1 MAVPCPVPVPV
12 TGGLCAPSS
21 GLAGGMAGSLAGAG
35 MGSMLDAVGSW
46 VAGAA
51 SWLLRQVGA
60 VLGSTTRIDLGAP
73 WFATHAATMAALA
86 GVVVL
91 PMLLAGIIQAVF
103 RQQAGALIRSVLV
116 NLPLAMLL
124 TAVAIQL
131 VQLGLSVTDSLSAV
145 VAGHSAADTAQLL
158 GPVSTALNDT
168 AVAGPGVPA
177 FVLLLGS
184 LLVVLGALLLWVE
197 LLVREAAVYV
207 AVLFLPLALAALV
220 WPAVSHWARRLVD
233 TLAALILAKFVI
245 VAVLALAAGELAHAR
260 GFAAVLGGAA
270 LLLLAGFAP
279 WSLFRLIPALEAGAV
294 SHLEGTGRQVARNAT
309 GPARSLAH
317 AALGAAQVAGLGP
330 GRAAGGMAAGAAGAA
345 GGGAAG
351 ATGAGGGAGGGSPSS
366 GGPPAGSSG
375 GPPAGSSGSVGA
387 IGRFGTVPDAAAT
400 FDAAMAGP
408 DPASPAPL
416 PGAGGPTPSGGGVA
430 AAASAPSPP
439 SRPPVVLPRSSGS
452 HQVHVM
458 GADHLGPRLEVLP
471 GPAGG
476 DTPGAGRG

>member
-1 MAVPCPVPVPV
+1 MAVPCPVPVPA

-309 GPARSLAH
+309 GPTRSLAH

-330 GRAAGGMAAGAAGAA
+330 GGAAGAGGMAAGA
-345 GGGAAG
+345 GGAAG
-351 ATGAGGGAGGGSPSS
+351 EGSAGAGGAGGAGGGGSPSP
-366 GGPPAGSSG
+366 GGPPAGSPDSG
-375 GPPAGSSGSVGA
+375 GA
-387 IGRFGTVPDAAAT
+387 IGRFGTVPEAAAE

-408 DPASPAPL
+408 DPASPAPV

-430 AAASAPSPP
+430 AAASAPSPQ

-452 HQVHVM
+452 NQVHVM

-476 DTPGAGRG
+476 GTPGAGRG